1 MDLVACQLRKN
12 GRKITLQQR
21 PFLILQHLALRA
33 REPVLRE
40 ELYSYLPTH
49 GSYDSKHGLD
59 NAIQKIRKALHDS
72 AEKPR
77 FVETI
82 RGRGYRF
89 LRDVELI
96 PHGKADSSDKSTASQ
111 DSFLSSVSQVR
122 VEFLATSA
130 PQGLSELFHRLR
142 GLLEQHNDHPNKSD
156 AYRLLESIQEARSEN
171 NHARHKISLESAA
184 LALEDPQAL
193 SICRFSDHDASSW
206 DTMGSVRRGPRGFWR
221 PVILVVS
228 HEVRQNKVWISSARK
243 ATPIERAVYEQATK
257 KTNH

>member
-12 GRKITLQQR
+12 GRKLTCQQQ

-33 REPVLRE
+33 KEPVLRE
-40 ELYSYLPTH
+40 ELYSYLPSH

-59 NAIQKIRKALHDS
+59 NAIRKIRKALRDS
-72 AEKPR
+72 VEKPR
-77 FVETI
+77 FVETL

-96 PHGKADSSDKSTASQ
+96 PQGKADSNDKSSAPQ
-111 DSFLSSVSQVR
+111 DSFLLSVSQVR
-122 VEFLATSA
+122 GEFLATNA
-130 PQGLSELFHRLR
+130 PQELNELFHRLR

-171 NHARHKISLESAA
+171 NHTRHKISFESAA

-193 SICRFSDHDASSW
+193 SICRFLDHDVSSW
-206 DTMGSVRRGPRGFWR
+206 DTMGSVQRGARGFWR

-228 HEVRQNKVWISSARK
+228 HEVKQNKVWISSARK

-257 KTNH
+257 KTDQ